1 MNAVNGRFPCDGIS
15 FHLPG
20 VALLA
25 GHLFLFKGCEVVV
38 IFLRQLPN
46 GQTEPHQS
54 PLIFGDDQAAQ
65 FALDVLRAVKGEIIQ
80 VPGNLI

>member
-1 MNAVNGRFPCDGIS
+1 MNAVNGRFPCHGVR
-15 FHLPG
+15 FHLPS

-25 GHLFLFKGCEVVV
+25 DHLYLFKGCEVFV
-38 IFLRQLPN
+38 IFLRQLPI

-65 FALDVLRAVKGEIIQ
+65 FAFDVQRVVKGEIIQ